1 MLYNTN
7 QTVNTLTEYYSDN
20 ESGYGGYF
28 PVGINNTWHS
38 GIHINDMKKIFPFRP
53 GELVA
58 YNICEEYVQTSWPK
72 YITSTIYDKLSDDNK
87 KLFRKKLF
95 GGYELIDD
103 AIEHCSN
110 SFVLLKH
117 TVLLHTRNNSKKEF
131 SFFTLYMNLM
141 PLKGN
146 SELCEYY
153 NTYTQIQ
160 SDLQQEPF
168 YTEWKFKLTDTNGL
182 GSIYKYNKGTNL
194 FANSEFKIA
203 KQTFAYTVYKNLTE
217 ASDLQNQQ
225 LPAAEITF
233 LAPNSSC
240 TDTIPL
246 SDVELWN
253 EVIII
258 PAETEFEVYRNG
270 HLGGKIGTLR
280 FSKKLLFIADEEL
293 EATDTSGKDIVRYL
307 RFNFSNILDFT
318 NNIICYIRCTAID
331 TAYKAESDG
340 YYRYAST
347 DYENTRP
354 FLDIAGTMYE
364 AYENDFF
371 KIQNNTDTVIINGIE
386 CCQASIEVKESEIYE
401 IKATDDIKIALEGK
415 LKKTEEN
422 ATNFTKIT
430 DCLVCYTD
438 RTKSNP
444 AEIKTGGVEFIP
456 QDSQYF
462 RDIDSTHS
470 GYVRFDSDQY
480 YYIDIPAGKMLQ
492 AKLIVK
498 NGYTINE
505 NTNVPDGNRV
515 NITAEDLLGYPALCE
530 ETNKTYFDLVVF
542 STQDLS
548 CFEDGES
555 SFYKKNFVKY
565 KEGSNKDEDSHKKD
579 LFVEPKKFRN
589 FFNDSTDYKLISQI
603 DQNIFL
609 CFGKNGK
616 ISEKE
621 LLQFFTSQEE
631 DVKKSRE
638 NFYKL
643 ICEHPLEWDAQFCQQ
658 KIQEDYE
665 KVFGEPCMKDF
676 IEAWAKNLSEKLTK
690 LSVFEKGFKHAVCKE
705 AAESAAALEN
715 IFYFM
720 HPLYF
725 LEKVHEDEGDAEEDK
740 KFLPKEAADLIEIQ
754 NYVIAL
760 ECLKK
765 GNTGIYLSEMR
776 DGQTYC
782 NHAVFLTVIAAD
794 SNYTAFTNRNG
805 TQFPEADSEKD
816 NVKNKEIEKTHEP
829 DYFYYYKASNY
840 WCDILAAASKN
851 ESTGIKE
858 VNLEQAQK
866 LANQGYVVIA
876 CKKKTA
882 FQTGSPHFATIRPNA
897 AVTHYTIDD
906 VSVANVGNVNKVM
919 TVHDAFIE
927 TDTVKY
933 YYNSRQMFQKDMIKW
948 NDIRCGL
955 YKAEET

>member
-28 PVGINNTWHS
+28 PIGINNIWHS

-95 GGYELIDD
+95 GGYELIDE

-160 SDLQQEPF
+160 SNLQQEPF

-293 EATDTSGKDIVRYL
+293 EATDTSEKDIVRYL

-318 NNIICYIRCTAID
+318 SNIICYIRCAAID

-386 CCQASIEVKESEIYE
+386 CCQASIEVKKSEIYE

-438 RTKSNP
+438 RTKTNP
-444 AEIKTGGVEFIP
+444 AEIKSSGAEFIP
-456 QDSQYF
+456 QDSNCF
-462 RDIDSTHS
+462 RSTGTSCS
-470 GYVRFDSDQY
+470 GYVRFDTNQY
-480 YYIDIPAGKMLQ
+480 YYIDIPSIKYLK
-492 AKLIVK
+492 AKLVVK
-498 NGYTINE
+498 TGFEIFINKSEDKKE
-505 NTNVPDGNRV
+505 NKNVKVQTNKERKIY
-515 NITAEDLLGYPALCE
+515 ITARDLLGYPALCE
-530 ETNKTYFDLVVF
+530 QTNGTYFDLVVF
-542 STQDLS
+542 SLDDLLGV
-548 CFEDGES
+548 EEKA
-555 SFYKKNFVKY
+555 SFFKNNFVRY
-565 KEGSNKDEDSHKKD
+565 KEDSNKKD
-579 LFVEPKKFRN
+579 LFIEPKK
-589 FFNDSTDYKLISQI
+589 LISKI
-603 DQNIFL
+603 DQEKFL
-609 CFGKNGK
+609 FFWNDGLV
-616 ISEKE
+616 SEKE
-621 LLQFFTSQEE
+621 LLNFYMSQEE
-631 DVKKSRE
+631 EIKKIRK

-643 ICEHPLEWDAQFCQQ
+643 ICQHPIEWDSNFT
-658 KIQEDYE
+658 KKNIKNDF
-665 KVFGEPCMKDF
+665 KNVFGHKKLNESVELWLDN
-676 IEAWAKNLSEKLTK
+676 ISVKLTK
-690 LSVFEKGFKHAVCKE
+690 LSVFNDSFKYAT
-705 AAESAAALEN
+705 ASTNL
-715 IFYFM
+715 FYFM

-725 LEKVHEDEGDAEEDK
+725 LEKIHEYEGQTEKENN
-740 KFLPKEAADLIEIQ
+740 KFLPKEARDLIEIQ
-754 NYVIAL
+754 DEVISL

-765 GNTGIYLSEMR
+765 GGVGIYSDKNASR
-776 DGQTYC
+776 NQTYC
-782 NHAVFLTVIAAD
+782 NHAIFLTIIAAD
-794 SNYTAFTNRNG
+794 GNSTAFTNRKAPLS
-805 TQFPEADSEKD
+805 FPEFFPNKDVIKIADIEEVHKD
-816 NVKNKEIEKTHEP
+816 TS
-829 DYFYYYKASNY
+829 FYYYKNSNY

-851 ESTGIKE
+851 ELTGIKE
-858 VNLEQAQK
+858 VELEQAQK

-876 CKKKTA
+876 CRKNFGFKD
-882 FQTGSPHFATIRPNA
+882 GSPHFATIRPNA
-897 AVTHYTIDD
+897 TVTEYNIDK
-906 VSVANVGNVNKVM
+906 VSVANVGLVNKVM
-919 TVHDAFIE
+919 YVSEAFQGE
-927 TDTVKY
+927 GSVRY
-933 YYNSRQMFQKDMIKW
+933 YYNSRQVFQKDMNLW
-948 NDIRCGL
+948 NKLQTGL
-955 YKAEET
+955 YKKEDT